1 MSPTPLIRQTAI
13 LFKEM
18 PRRVRGREAETAPT
32 GTSFHELLRVA
43 SVATD
48 RESERASKFTRV
60 PASAARLN
68 FVRPTYST
76 VLWCRARNASATVS
90 KGRIAF
96 EHAVHQPAAE
106 LKSESWLYIG

>member
-1 MSPTPLIRQTAI
+1 MLPTPLIRQTAI

-60 PASAARLN
+60 PSSAARLN
-68 FVRPTYST
+68 FVNPTYST
-76 VLWCRARNASATVS
+76 VLWCRRSKRVS
-90 KGRIAF
+90 HCEQGG
-96 EHAVHQPAAE
+96 
-106 LKSESWLYIG
+106 ESLSSMLFINPRRVEV

>member
-1 MSPTPLIRQTAI
+1 MSPTPLIRQTTI

-48 RESERASKFTRV
+48 RESARASQFTRV
-60 PASAARLN
+60 PVCGTLEFCEPNLFDGTLVPQLETR
-68 FVRPTYST
+68 
-76 VLWCRARNASATVS
+76 
-90 KGRIAF
+90 
-96 EHAVHQPAAE
+96 
-106 LKSESWLYIG
+106 